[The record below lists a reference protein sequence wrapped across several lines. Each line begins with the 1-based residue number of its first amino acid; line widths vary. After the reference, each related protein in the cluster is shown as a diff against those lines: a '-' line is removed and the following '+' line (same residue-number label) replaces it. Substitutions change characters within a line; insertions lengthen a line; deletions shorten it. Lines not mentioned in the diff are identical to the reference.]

1 MAKEREHDRAT
12 NPNDRQCVGD
22 RPGRLGD
29 GRDRARTRGRRR
41 SLGVAALALSARPAL
56 VGEAVVVFFGE
67 DEMVKES
74 NPEEVAGLAQSF
86 GQDAIFGTGRDVP
99 GRMIMGTQPGPGI
112 HEDQWFEDLARVDNG
127 QIKRARRDDIDSDEL
142 VFCIQTTDE
151 ELLSVQTVKQWPEDR
166 RSAFRRMNRC
176 RSRNGTA
183 LANEGYTVPRD
194 TVFPNR
200 AQWPS
205 TVRGTERAIN
215 GHVRLL
221 LKLCSSPTLHQ
232 PRVGRNEGGGTGL
245 SQRAGLEGG
254 DTEGLSRCSPDP
266 GRTHWG
272 LTLRP
277 QPDSAE
283 AFQ

>member
-1 MAKEREHDRAT
+1 MTAQQIQTIGNALAADLVAWGTAAIGLALVAAGSR
-12 NPNDRQCVGD
+12 
-22 RPGRLGD
+22 
-29 GRDRARTRGRRR
+29 
-41 SLGVAALALSARPAL
+41 LGVAAAALSAGPAL
-56 VGEAVVVFFGE
+56 VGEAVVALFGE
-67 DEMVKES
+67 DEMIEQGNAEQFS
-74 NPEEVAGLAQSF
+74 RLAQPF
-86 GQDAIFGTGRDVP
+86 GQDAIFGARRDVTRGVIVGTNP
-99 GRMIMGTQPGPGI
+99 GAGI
-112 HEDQWFEDLARVDNG
+112 HQDQRFEDFAWMDNG
-127 QIKRARRDDIDSDEL
+127 QIERASGDDIDADETM
-142 VFCIQTTDE
+142 FRIQATDQ
-151 ELLSVQTVKQWPEDR
+151 ELFPVQTGKQRPEDG
-166 RSAFRRMNRC
+166 RSAFRRMDRF

-183 LANEGYTVPRD
+183 LTHERDAVPRD

-221 LKLCSSPTLHQ
+221 LKLCSSPTLHK

-245 SQRAGLEGG
+245 SQRAGLEGRRPARRG
-254 DTEGLSRCSPDP
+254 PGRPVRCSPAP

-277 QPDSAE
+277 KPDGTE